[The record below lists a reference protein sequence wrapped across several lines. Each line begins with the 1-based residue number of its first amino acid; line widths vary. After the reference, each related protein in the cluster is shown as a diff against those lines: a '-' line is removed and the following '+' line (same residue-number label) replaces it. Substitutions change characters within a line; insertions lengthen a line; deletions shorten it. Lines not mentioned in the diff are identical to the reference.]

1 MCKLYRKQT
10 NLLQALLPLERN
22 PVGIRFLWNKQEYE
36 ECSGQAVRYKMPYCV
51 MVKSAAA
58 GHDLKVQADNFG
70 CKAAA
75 RALGFIQPQRSFLD
89 GEDGLRFG
97 IYKDLETAKC
107 SSSHITLC
115 DKKAFGMQLAPLNL
129 FGTEPDVVICFTNPY
144 GAMRF
149 VQAHSYS
156 FGNGM
161 EFRMGGLQAMC
172 SETTA
177 YPYVSGNMNISMLC
191 AGTRNLCKWKE
202 EELAVGIP
210 YLRLEGIL
218 TGLLKTVNPLE
229 RDEKKKLIQEKLK
242 VAGED
247 SIEILFGK
255 NYDDNLYEFGKSGR
269 R

>member
-1 MCKLYRKQT
+1 
-10 NLLQALLPLERN
+10 
-22 PVGIRFLWNKQEYE
+22 
-36 ECSGQAVRYKMPYCV
+36 
-51 MVKSAAA
+51 
-58 GHDLKVQADNFG
+58 
-70 CKAAA
+70 
-75 RALGFIQPQRSFLD
+75 
-89 GEDGLRFG
+89 
-97 IYKDLETAKC
+97 
-107 SSSHITLC
+107 
-115 DKKAFGMQLAPLNL
+115 
-129 FGTEPDVVICFTNPY
+129 
-144 GAMRF
+144 
-149 VQAHSYS
+149 
-156 FGNGM
+156 
-161 EFRMGGLQAMC
+161 MGGLQAMC

-210 YLRLEGIL
+210 YLRLQGIL